1 MTEDSPEIRGHEDPR
16 RALRKKG
23 KRREGAYMV
32 AKCGGRWMAP
42 VKVPRT
48 ADGDEARRR
57 TVDGDEAGESEREG
71 EV

>member
-1 MTEDSPEIRGHEDPR
+1 
-16 RALRKKG
+16 
-23 KRREGAYMV
+23 V